1 MKFSAIIFSLT
12 FVNQVISTRWPDFQW
27 DPETAKDCIEWYNN
41 VFDESCEYVRDYFT
55 ITPEQ
60 FHQWNPSIDLD
71 CQPWHEAQSYCIVT
85 QERLDNAPKPSTS
98 SSKVSTTTTTSFT
111 PAPSPTSWIEKGCYV
126 ETPENPLLTQNMNP
140 NGDASLTIPKCKN
153 ICFRRAYPI
162 AGVQGGN
169 QCWCG
174 SFIPGHWADDE
185 SECNMPC
192 PGDTTTICG
201 GKERLNIFLAQD
213 YEMEESSRVTSD
225 RGSTT
230 VSVAG
235 SARST
240 TASVATSAGSS
251 TSVDVAVP
259 RKTSG
264 VRRNVVMFWQ

>member
-1 MKFSAIIFSLT
+1 MKLTAFIFSVTLFRGVVSSPT
-12 FVNQVISTRWPDFQW
+12 PVLLW
-27 DPETAKDCIEWYNN
+27 DPETTKDCVEWYNQELQ
-41 VFDESCEYVRDYFT
+41 ESCAYVRDYYT

-60 FHQWNPSIDLD
+60 FHQWNPSLDLD
-71 CQPWHEAQSYCIVT
+71 CNGWYEWRSYCIVT

-98 SSKVSTTTTTSFT
+98 SSKVSTTTTTSST

-185 SECNMPC
+185 AECNIPC
-192 PGDTTTICG
+192 TGDKTTNCG
-201 GKERLNIFLAQD
+201 GKERLRIFLAQQNK
-213 YEMEESSRVTSD
+213 SPVSTVTST
-225 RGSTT
+225 RISSSATVTSSST
-230 VSVAG
+230 
-235 SARST
+235 SAK
-240 TASVATSAGSS
+240 ATSSS
-251 TSVDVAVP
+251 TSVKAAGASQ
-259 RKTSG
+259 TSG
-264 VRRNVVMFWQ
+264 AEKNMIMFWQN